1 VRKKFQK
8 NEQHIRL
15 YYKMMESAAY
25 KALSFAAVWLLL
37 ELRKQWAG
45 GDANKIKLSYSKIK
59 KIRKIHSRI
68 ISRVFIELEVFG
80 FIDIVHHGGLF
91 KGSSIYA
98 LSSRWEEI
106 SEDPQRLK
114 NAKVILK
121 KKLKRMKKR
130 VPLKK

>member
-1 VRKKFQK
+1 MRKKFPK
-8 NEQHIRL
+8 DKQHIRL
-15 YYKMMESAAY
+15 YYKTMESAAY

-45 GDANKIKLSYSKIK
+45 GDENKIKLSYSKIK
-59 KIRKIHSRI
+59 KIKKMHSRI
-68 ISRVFIELEVFG
+68 ISRAFIEIEAFG

-106 SEDPQRLK
+106 SEDPQKLKHAKIILK
-114 NAKVILK
+114 NKFKRIKRKTSLK
-121 KKLKRMKKR
+121 K
-130 VPLKK
+130 